1 MSEQSWQEATGC
13 KSPAEFQEY
22 FVVLQGDIAKA
33 QAELAARLKEWQRV
47 TGFDSPGA
55 FAEGKA

>member
-1 MSEQSWQEATGC
+1 MSEQAWQEATGC
-13 KSPAEFQEY
+13 KSPQEFREY

-33 QAELAARLKEWQRV
+33 QAELAARLNEWKRV

-55 FAEGKA
+55 FEKAKI